1 MKMNHDAEKPI
12 PDVLF
17 KYCDAGAIAAL
28 DGEQAKM
35 MFSKPADL
43 NDPFECLPGLE
54 WLFNPPARELLRRG
68 FESVGLPQDTW
79 APGFL
84 VSELAKDWKREISLH
99 WFLTSF
105 TSADHNVRMW
115 AQYGGNHTGIKL
127 TLNLAQDPLLT
138 EKSKMGWVDYKQP
151 KRMDITRMAEGLTPA
166 DKADLLK
173 QVATQ
178 KGKDWEHEEEIRWF
192 LRDDAP
198 HDRVSKRLLN
208 GKMKAFFSVPHS
220 CVQRVT
226 VGYQS
231 DISLLNSILEIRK
244 KYQATWQVAKTKL
257 SLNSF
262 QFEDEL
268 VSV

>member
-1 MKMNHDAEKPI
+1 MSHAVEKPI

-28 DGEQAKM
+28 DGEQTQM

-43 NDPFECLPGLE
+43 NDPFEFLPDLE
-54 WLFNPPARELLRRG
+54 WLFNLQARKLLELG

-79 APGFL
+79 APSFL
-84 VSELAKDWKREISLH
+84 ISELAKDWKREISLH
-99 WFLTSF
+99 WFVTSF

-127 TLNLAQDPLLT
+127 TLNLARDPLLS

-151 KRMDITRMAEGLTPA
+151 KRADISRMTNRDLTAE

-178 KGKDWEHEEEIRWF
+178 KGKDWDHEEEIRWF
-192 LRDDAP
+192 LRDEGSP
-198 HDRVSKRLLN
+198 NHISKRLLN
-208 GKMKAFFSVPHS
+208 GKMKAFFSLPHS
-220 CVQRVT
+220 CIQRVT

-231 DISLLNSILEIRK
+231 DESLLNSILEIKK
-244 KYQATWQVAKTKL
+244 KYQATWQVAKAKL

-268 VSV
+268 VRV